1 MNRKLYTGIGVGM
14 AAAASIAMMAWPT
27 KARKRRAAMKA
38 LGKMPSVTRTEYA
51 LALLRERDAEK
62 AARIEARFDAL
73 VKRYPYPV
81 DAECERELLRRA
93 QAAAENANP

>member
-38 LGKMPSVTRTEYA
+38 LGKVADDLSGA
-51 LALLRERDAEK
+51 LSAMK
-62 AARIEARFDAL
+62 IF
-73 VKRYPYPV
+73 
-81 DAECERELLRRA
+81 
-93 QAAAENANP
+93 